1 VVIKTAWHWHET
13 KHMGQ
18 WNRTDSPEINPHTND
33 KLIFDRGGKNIKWR
47 RDSLCSKGAEK
58 AGEPHINQ

>member
-1 VVIKTAWHWHET
+1 
-13 KHMGQ
+13 MGQ
-18 WNRTDSPEINPHTND
+18 WNRTDSPEINPHTYD